1 MSNPLL
7 FESGTAYAVLLHQSQ
22 ENNLVSYEMLCL
34 YLGNVNRFE
43 YICQC
48 RTIGKEVGLFASPH
62 SSIHSGMSRTD
73 PVPFFCSI
81 VECLAYLVSL
91 HW

>member
-7 FESGTAYAVLLHQSQ
+7 FKIGTACAVLFHKSP
-22 ENNLVSYEMLCL
+22 ENNFVSYEMVCL

-48 RTIGKEVGLFASPH
+48 CTIGKEVGLFASPH
-62 SSIHSGMSRTD
+62 SSIHCAISRTD
-73 PVPFFCSI
+73 PAPFFLFNRG
-81 VECLAYLVSL
+81 V
-91 HW
+91 